1 MTLHTLMDIST
12 FVSCLNGSVMEIIL
26 YFQHRMNAEGMKEML
41 AQRASQFRAIQR
53 RLLTRF
59 KDKTPAPLQ
68 NLDTL
73 MEGTYRQL
81 LHLADSIEEN
91 NISMATASNALC
103 CATNLFNYIVKLWT
117 NMSDEEFGVLESS
130 ITPQVSDTQDQVRQ
144 IVLKVT

>member
-1 MTLHTLMDIST
+1 
-12 FVSCLNGSVMEIIL
+12 
-26 YFQHRMNAEGMKEML
+26 MKEML

-91 NISMATASNALC
+91 SISMETSSNALC
-103 CATNLFNYIVKLWT
+103 CGTNLFNYIIKLWT
-117 NMSDEEFGVLESS
+117 NMSDEEFAVLESS
-130 ITPQVSDTQDQVRQ
+130 VTPQVADTQDQVISFLFKLPLKTKLSSTHLHSILLAQ
-144 IVLKVT
+144 TMHHCCEVKVTRASN

>member
-1 MTLHTLMDIST
+1 
-12 FVSCLNGSVMEIIL
+12 
-26 YFQHRMNAEGMKEML
+26 ML

-91 NISMATASNALC
+91 NISMETSSNALC
-103 CATNLFNYIVKLWT
+103 CGTNLFNYVIKLWT
-117 NMSDEEFGVLESS
+117 NMSDEEFAVLESS
-130 ITPQVSDTQDQVRQ
+130 VTSRVADTQDQVTLQ
-144 IVLKVT
+144 ISSIFSRRNKVRI

>member
-1 MTLHTLMDIST
+1 
-12 FVSCLNGSVMEIIL
+12 
-26 YFQHRMNAEGMKEML
+26 MKEML

-91 NISMATASNALC
+91 SISMETSSNALC
-103 CATNLFNYIVKLWT
+103 CGTNLFNYIVKLWT
-117 NMSDEEFGVLESS
+117 NMSDDEFTVLESCV
-130 ITPQVSDTQDQVRQ
+130 TPQVADTQDQVSSDSR
-144 IVLKVT
+144 IICRYRVLPSLPDQKGK